1 MIPLTRRM
9 AMLVTTAALVP
20 LVVFGIVAWRT
31 VEKVTRATVI
41 ENNLA
46 LVERGA
52 EGVSLFVNGSF
63 NLLRAAGADIQG
75 TGLQQWQQNRVLSNY
90 MLDLPEFR
98 ELALFDGQGTLLAS
112 SLPNRSSLRPL
123 MDTPPGEIAILP
135 VEVDDDLLPRTQ
147 VTLRLRD
154 EQAAYLVAELRL
166 ETIWRIVD
174 GIRVGQSGRA
184 VLVDQTGR
192 LIADGRSDGM
202 ARVARGDQLGGHP
215 LLDQDS
221 STPGQDLY
229 VAGDGTE
236 RLAVSSVVEP
246 VRWRLLLEQ
255 PTEEAFAASRRLS
268 TTLLLFVALALLGNI
283 AIGIAFGRSLLR
295 PISDLLRGIDAI
307 GRGRLDER
315 VRITRD
321 DEFRQLGEAFNGMAD
336 KLGSLQQAAIRQER
350 QAMFGRIA
358 AGLVHD
364 LSHPIQNINN
374 NCKLIVQ
381 MYDDAEYRTS
391 FARLVKREFGTIQRT
406 FEDLRN
412 LARPIPL
419 ERFPVDAA
427 KLAHDVVDRM
437 STQASVA
444 GVTLE
449 AVIQPGAS
457 CQLDGDLF
465 ALLRVLRNL
474 VLNALQATPPGGRVT
489 VEVNDHGRHVLLHV
503 RDTGCGIPA
512 DRLQAIFEDF
522 VTTKRRGLGLGL
534 AISKKTVEEMGGG
547 LRVESV
553 VGQGTHFVVELP
565 RSLPAES
572 VTAH

>member
-1 MIPLTRRM
+1 MIPITRRM
-9 AMLVTTAALVP
+9 ALLVTTAALVP
-20 LVVFGIVAWRT
+20 LVVFGIVAWLT
-31 VEKVTRATVI
+31 VESVTRSTVI
-41 ENNLA
+41 ENNRT
-46 LVERGA
+46 LVQRGA
-52 EGVSLFVNGSF
+52 EAVTLFVNGSF
-63 NLLRAAGADIQG
+63 NLMRAAGADIQG

-90 MLDLPEFR
+90 VLDLPEFR
-98 ELALFDGQGTLLAS
+98 ELALFDSHGALVAS
-112 SLPNRSSLRPL
+112 SLPSGTSLRPL
-123 MDTPPGEIAILP
+123 MDTAPGELAILP
-135 VEVDDDLLPRTQ
+135 VEVDEDLLPRTQ

-154 EQAAYLVAELRL
+154 QHAAYLVAELRL

-174 GIRVGQSGRA
+174 GIRVGQTGRA
-184 VLVDQTGR
+184 VLVDRTGR
-192 LIADGRSDGM
+192 LIADGADDGM
-202 ARVARGDQLGGHP
+202 ARVARGDELTGHP
-215 LLDQDS
+215 LLDENAPPSKEDI
-221 STPGQDLY
+221 Y

-236 RLAVSSVVEP
+236 RLAVSSEVEP

-321 DEFRQLGEAFNGMAD
+321 DEFRQLGEAFNAMANR
-336 KLGSLQQAAIRQER
+336 LGSLQQAAIRQER

-381 MYDDAEYRTS
+381 MYDDAEYRAN

-419 ERFPVDAA
+419 ERFPVDAV

-449 AVIQPGAS
+449 AVVEPGAS
-457 CQLDGDLF
+457 CQLEGDLF

-489 VEVNDHGRHVLLHV
+489 VEVNDNGRHVLLHV
-503 RDTGCGIPA
+503 RDTGCGIPT

-565 RSLPAES
+565 RSMPAES